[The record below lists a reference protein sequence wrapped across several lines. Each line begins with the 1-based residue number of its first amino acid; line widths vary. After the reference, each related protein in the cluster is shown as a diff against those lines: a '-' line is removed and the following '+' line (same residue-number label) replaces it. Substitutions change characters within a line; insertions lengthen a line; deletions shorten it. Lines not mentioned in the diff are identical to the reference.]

1 MKPLITVTA
10 IVSLAGC
17 HRTPSVIATTE
28 GVYIGGRP
36 SLLKPART
44 PEAAL
49 LSAGRGALV
58 VIAAIG
64 PEPSSH
70 VEILLQDSRGAGI
83 DNRITDA
90 TGSAVFG
97 ALIPGTYTV
106 SARRIG
112 LQAKAV
118 QVLIGAGFADTLM
131 FSLGQRG

>member
-1 MKPLITVTA
+1 MKQLITVTA

-17 HRTPSVIATTE
+17 HRTPPVIASTE
-28 GVYIGGRP
+28 GVYIGGSP

-70 VEILLQDSRGAGI
+70 VEILLQDSRGVGI
-83 DNRITDA
+83 GNRITDA
-90 TGSAVFG
+90 TGSVVFS
-97 ALIPGTYTV
+97 ALKPGTYTV

-112 LQAKAV
+112 LQVKAV